1 MRRLPARPLLRRHL
15 LAALSALAALPAT
28 ARAQTPQE
36 AIEAFHAAL
45 LGAMR
50 EARSL
55 GVRGRFERLAPVMA
69 RVFDLPA
76 MTRIAVGP
84 PWTGFTPA
92 DQQALTEA
100 FTRWS
105 VANFAN
111 RFDGYS
117 GERFETLGTQAL
129 PNGDTLVRTRLV
141 RTGGQ
146 EPLALSYLMRG
157 NPPRVVDIYLTG
169 TISELAARR
178 AEFTALIREGGA
190 PRVTAELQTR
200 AQRLLGA

>member
-1 MRRLPARPLLRRHL
+1 MTPRRRFLILPLLGVPV
-15 LAALSALAALPAT
+15 A
-28 ARAQTPQE
+28 ARAQTPVE
-36 AIEAFHAAL
+36 AVEAFHEAL
-45 LGAMR
+45 LGVMR
-50 EARSL
+50 EARGL
-55 GVRGRFERLAPVMA
+55 GVRGRFERLSPVMA

-84 PWTGFTPA
+84 PWTGFAPA
-92 DQQALTEA
+92 EQQALTEA

-111 RFDGYS
+111 RFDGYA
-117 GERFETLGTQAL
+117 GERFETLGSQAL
-129 PNGDTLVRTRLV
+129 PNGDALVRTRLV

-146 EPLALSYLMRG
+146 EPVALSYLMRG
-157 NPPRVVDIYLTG
+157 SPPRVVDIFLTG
-169 TISELAARR
+169 TISELASRR

-190 PRVTAELQTR
+190 PRVTAELQSR